1 MRIRFA
7 FDPFGPFCSWLMA
20 VGAAFSLY
28 CFIVCQA
35 AADPAAWQHHGIY
48 QPPLHHSTTPPLHH
62 SITPILRCSITPLLR
77 RSFMLYSRPMTT
89 TTDELERSVT
99 IYPGLVE
106 VSALINSITDFNEL
120 LSAIL
125 DVAGPVMHS

>member
-7 FDPFGPFCSWLMA
+7 FAPFGPFCSWLMA

-48 QPPLHHSTTPPLHH
+48 QSYDALDVHLNKPA
-62 SITPILRCSITPLLR
+62 
-77 RSFMLYSRPMTT
+77 
-89 TTDELERSVT
+89 DEPELA
-99 IYPGLVE
+99 E
-106 VSALINSITDFNEL
+106 V
-120 LSAIL
+120 LSAPFWARVFQRPFFGL
-125 DVAGPVMHS
+125 DLRQTGSVLKLEDLISQ